1 VVGPGQEKKMRH
13 LLART
18 LLVAVLV
25 AAGGCSDGRSG
36 GADPAGGSRPTGPA
50 AGSGGSTGTPVGGGV
65 VGGDAQV
72 CAEARRA
79 GATAVREYVAE
90 LGRMVAAVGAGDTVT
105 ADAARNGAQAA
116 LAGWQAALREQGTR
130 TADAQLKTLLSDLGT
145 EVAALGV
152 DVESIDE
159 TELDRLQQ
167 RLDQLC
173 AR

>member
-1 VVGPGQEKKMRH
+1 MRR

-18 LLVAVLV
+18 LLVAVLL
-25 AAGGCSDGRSG
+25 ASAGCSDDRSG
-36 GADPAGGSRPTGPA
+36 GAGPTGGSAPTGPA
-50 AGSGGSTGTPVGGGV
+50 ATPLGGGAT
-65 VGGDAQV
+65 GGDARV

-79 GATAVREYVAE
+79 GTTAVREYVEE
-90 LGRMVAAVGAGDTVT
+90 LGQMVAAVGAGDTVT
-105 ADAARNGAQAA
+105 ADAARTRAQAA
-116 LAGWQAALREQGTR
+116 LAGWRTALREQRAQAT
-130 TADAQLKTLLSDLGT
+130 DAQLRTLLSDLGT

>member
-1 VVGPGQEKKMRH
+1 MRR

-18 LLVAVLV
+18 LLVVVLV
-25 AAGGCSDGRSG
+25 AGAGCSDGRSG
-36 GADPAGGSRPTGPA
+36 GAGPTGAAGGS
-50 AGSGGSTGTPVGGGV
+50 GSTGPVGTPLGGGAA
-65 VGGDAQV
+65 GGDAQV

-79 GATAVREYVAE
+79 GVTAVREYVEE
-90 LGRMVAAVGAGDTVT
+90 LGRMMAAVGAGDTVT
-105 ADAARNGAQAA
+105 ADAARTRAQGA
-116 LAGWQAALREQGTR
+116 LAGWRTALREQGAR
-130 TADAQLKTLLSDLGT
+130 AADAQLRTLLSDLGM

>member
-1 VVGPGQEKKMRH
+1 MRR

-18 LLVAVLV
+18 LLVVVLL
-25 AAGGCSDGRSG
+25 AGAGCSDDRSG
-36 GADPAGGSRPTGPA
+36 GAGPTAGSGPTGPVV
-50 AGSGGSTGTPVGGGV
+50 TPLGGGAA
-65 VGGDAQV
+65 GGDARV

-79 GATAVREYVAE
+79 GATAVREYVEE
-90 LGRMVAAVGAGDTVT
+90 LGRMVAAAGAGDTAT
-105 ADAARNGAQAA
+105 ADAARTRAQAA
-116 LAGWQAALREQGTR
+116 LAAWRAALREQGALA
-130 TADAQLKTLLSDLGT
+130 ADAQLRTLLSDLGT

>member
-1 VVGPGQEKKMRH
+1 MRR

-18 LLVAVLV
+18 LLVVVLV
-25 AAGGCSDGRSG
+25 AGGGCSDGRSG
-36 GADPAGGSRPTGPA
+36 GADATGGSRPAGPTT
-50 AGSGGSTGTPVGGGV
+50 GGSRGTPVAGV

-90 LGRMVAAVGAGDTVT
+90 LGRVVAAVGAGDTVT
-105 ADAARNGAQAA
+105 ADAARTGAQTA
-116 LAGWQAALREQGTR
+116 LAGWRAALREQGAR
-130 TADAQLKTLLSDLGT
+130 AADAQLKTLLSDLGT

>member
-1 VVGPGQEKKMRH
+1 MRR

-18 LLVAVLV
+18 LLVVVLLTG
-25 AAGGCSDGRSG
+25 AGCSDDRSG
-36 GADPAGGSRPTGPA
+36 GTGPT
-50 AGSGGSTGTPVGGGV
+50 GSGGSTATPAGQV
-65 VGGDAQV
+65 VGGDVQV
-72 CAEARRA
+72 CAGARRA
-79 GATAVREYVAE
+79 GATAVREYVEE

-105 ADAARNGAQAA
+105 ADAARTRAQAA
-116 LAGWQAALREQGTR
+116 LAGWRAALREQRAQAT
-130 TADAQLKTLLSDLGT
+130 DAQLRTLLSDLGT

-173 AR
+173 PR